1 MFLFLFGG
9 ETQCT
14 CTKMLLSSKLLF
26 PFFSKDEVTGSGVD
40 EGGGERFVPETEKDL
55 NENVKRET
63 KRRSGKR
70 ILLRNKFVKKNNC
83 RKDQGVPL

>member
-1 MFLFLFGG
+1 MYQNVFFFLSCFVFAI
-9 ETQCT
+9 
-14 CTKMLLSSKLLF
+14 
-26 PFFSKDEVTGSGVD
+26 FFSKNEVTGSGVG
-40 EGGGERFVPETEKDL
+40 EGRGERFVLGTEKDL